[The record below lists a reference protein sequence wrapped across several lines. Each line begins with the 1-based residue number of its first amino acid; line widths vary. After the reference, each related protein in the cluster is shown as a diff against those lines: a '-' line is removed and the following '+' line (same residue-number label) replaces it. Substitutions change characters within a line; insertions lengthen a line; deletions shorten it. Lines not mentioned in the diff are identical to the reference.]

1 MKYKANVSSKLAEL
15 QRMFAAVKLR
25 SVFAIVIAIE
35 TVSSI
40 GLDILLAIDG
50 ELIGTFLLNLIHT
63 QRQVCFFSLLWL
75 GCLVV
80 RFLSFA
86 GKRSVCYEQLVL
98 VLGLVFTAL
107 NSVDFVLIR
116 VSF

>member
-1 MKYKANVSSKLAEL
+1 MYQAKLAVL
-15 QRMFAAVKLR
+15 RRIFAAVKLR
-25 SVFAIVIAIE
+25 SVLAIVIAIE

-40 GLDILLAIDG
+40 GLDILLAIDR

-63 QRQVCFFSLLWL
+63 YRQVISFLLWL

-80 RFLSFA
+80 RFLSLVFA
-86 GKRSVCYEQLVL
+86 CKRSVCYEQLVL